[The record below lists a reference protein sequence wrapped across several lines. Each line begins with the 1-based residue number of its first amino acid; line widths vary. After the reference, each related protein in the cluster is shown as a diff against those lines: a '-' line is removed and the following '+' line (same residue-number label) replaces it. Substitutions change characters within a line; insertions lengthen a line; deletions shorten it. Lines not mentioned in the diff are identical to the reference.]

1 MSTPAKAATQVE
13 ELDGEVN
20 KEELNNDGEELEEED
35 GESEDESSSAEEVK
49 AFESAVSNAV
59 KNMKRGADGKY
70 ILPKGLSPEVKH
82 AAILEKRRRD
92 TQSEFTKIAQA
103 KKALEAEN
111 NALKKKSLGSVKI
124 ELTAEQAEELEDL
137 KFSDPEA
144 WRKKMNK
151 YEREAHAKQSKEL
164 DDEIAQV
171 SADTLAK
178 DELERRK
185 EVLIEFNRANPGFQ
199 LDDDVIQN
207 DIPPRITKR
216 LETGE
221 ISFEAFLQ
229 EVLDYTKTGKV
240 VKQEKTR
247 NQPNLSKVG
256 GGSRP
261 DKHAEKEDIILSYN
275 NEVY

>member
-1 MSTPAKAATQVE
+1 MSNPAKAATQVE
-13 ELDGEVN
+13 GLD
-20 KEELNNDGEELEEED
+20 DAELEEELNSNE
-35 GESEDESSSAEEVK
+35 GESEDEESDDEAEGIK
-49 AFESAVSNAV
+49 AFESAVLEAV
-59 KNMKRGADGKY
+59 KEMKRGKDGKY

-92 TQSEFTKIAQA
+92 TQSEFTRQAQA

-111 NALKKKSLGSVKI
+111 NALKKKAVGSVKV

-151 YEREAHAKQSKEL
+151 YEREAHIKQEKEL
-164 DDEIAQV
+164 EEEIAKV
-171 SADTLAK
+171 SSDTLAK

-185 EVLIEFNRANPGFQ
+185 EVLIEFNQAHPDFE

-229 EVLDYTKTGKV
+229 EVYDYTKTGKTV
-240 VKQEKTR
+240 YQEKTR
-247 NQPNLSKVG
+247 QQPNLSKVG

-275 NEVY
+275 KEVY

>member
-1 MSTPAKAATQVE
+1 MGIPANAATQDENLDGEEHERDEE
-13 ELDGEVN
+13 ELDEN
-20 KEELNNDGEELEEED
+20 EEED
-35 GESEDESSSAEEVK
+35 DSDEDSDSEDLK
-49 AFESAVSNAV
+49 AFEDAVSKAV
-59 KNMKRGADGKY
+59 KEIKRGKDGKY
-70 ILPKGLSPEVKH
+70 VLPKGLSVEVRH
-82 AAILEKRRRD
+82 AAILEQRRRD
-92 TQSEFTKIAQA
+92 TQSGFTKEVQ
-103 KKALEAEN
+103 KNKALEAEKT
-111 NALKKKSLGSVKI
+111 ALRKKATGNVKI

-151 YEREAHAKQSKEL
+151 YERDAHAAADKEL
-164 DDEIAQV
+164 EDEIKSV

-185 EVLIEFNRANPGFQ
+185 EVLAEFNLANPGFQ
-199 LDDDVIQN
+199 LNDDVIQN

-229 EVLDYTKTGKV
+229 EVLDYSKTGKV
-240 VKQEKTR
+240 MKQEKTR
-247 NQPNLSKVG
+247 NQPNLSRVG

-275 NEVY
+275 KEVF

>member
-1 MSTPAKAATQVE
+1 MSNPAKAATQDE
-13 ELDGEVN
+13 GLDDADENLDN
-20 KEELNNDGEELEEED
+20 KGANTNQDD
-35 GESEDESSSAEEVK
+35 DESEDEILSTEEVK
-49 AFESAVSNAV
+49 AFETAVSNAV
-59 KNMKRGADGKY
+59 KEMKRGKDGKY
-70 ILPKGLSPEVKH
+70 VLPKGLSPEVKH

-103 KKALEAEN
+103 KKALEVEN
-111 NALKKKSLGSVKI
+111 NALKKKAVGSVKI
-124 ELTAEQAEELEDL
+124 ELTAEQAEELDDL

-151 YEREAHAKQSKEL
+151 YEREAHAKQEKEL
-164 DDEIAQV
+164 EEEIAKV
-171 SADTLAK
+171 SSDALAK

-185 EVLIEFNRANPGFQ
+185 EVLIEFNREHPDFQ
-199 LDDDVIQN
+199 LDDEVIQN

-221 ISFEAFLQ
+221 ISFEAFLN
-229 EVLDYTKTGKV
+229 EVYEYTKTGKTV
-240 VKQEKTR
+240 YQEKTR

-256 GGSRP
+256 GGSKP

-275 NEVY
+275 KEVF

>member
-1 MSTPAKAATQVE
+1 MGTPANAATQDE
-13 ELDGEVN
+13 ELDDAGEN
-20 KEELNNDGEELEEED
+20 EELEVNEEELED
-35 GESEDESSSAEEVK
+35 DESEGESEEAAK
-49 AFESAVSNAV
+49 AFETSVMNAV
-59 KNMKRGADGKY
+59 KEMTRGKDGKY
-70 ILPKGLSPEVKH
+70 ILPKGLSAEVKA
-82 AAILEKRRRD
+82 AAIIEKRRRD
-92 TQSEFTKIAQA
+92 TQSEYTKLSQS

-111 NALKKKSLGSVKI
+111 NALKKKATGTVKI

-151 YEREAHAKQSKEL
+151 YEREAYAKQEKEL
-164 DDEIAQV
+164 EEEIAAV

-185 EVLIEFNRANPGFQ
+185 EVLKEFNQAHPGFQ
-199 LDDDVIQN
+199 LNDDVIQN

-229 EVLDYTKTGKV
+229 EVYDYTQTGKV
-240 VKQEKTR
+240 VRQEGTR
-247 NQPNLSKVG
+247 RQPNLSKVG
-256 GGSRP
+256 GGSKP
-261 DKHAEKEDIILSYN
+261 DKYAEKEDIIQSYSK
-275 NEVY
+275 EVY